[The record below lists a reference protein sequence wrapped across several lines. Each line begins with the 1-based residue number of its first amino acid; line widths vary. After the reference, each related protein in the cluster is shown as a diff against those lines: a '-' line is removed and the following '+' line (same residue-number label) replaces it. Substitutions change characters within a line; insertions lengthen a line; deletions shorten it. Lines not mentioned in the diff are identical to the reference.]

1 MIPSPT
7 SRQQISRSL
16 APNRRGATA
25 GRRRVLRGMAPLLL
39 LTALLSPGLG
49 AQNHF
54 GAVTFDQTVQ
64 STISTALRLDSLQN
78 FVRQLSG
85 VLPITING
93 ANAWLPHRAAGSG
106 STQFR
111 NAAQHIANVFER
123 YGLSPVIE
131 NNASP
136 WTKLNVVG
144 TLPGRRAE
152 YVVICGHFDS
162 ANNTCPGADDNG
174 SGTSAVMEAARILR
188 GLQFEYTIKF
198 IAFGGEEQGM
208 KGSQQYMTAHASDSI
223 RAAINC
229 DMIMWDGDT
238 DRVLQIHAIANAG
251 TQYSEDL
258 ADFIIWT
265 NTTYTLPNVCSMWK
279 PGITA
284 SDHSSFWNTGRSA
297 VLLIEEYASDFNPYY
312 HTGNDSWTTMN
323 TPGAQA
329 MFRNAT
335 KLTVASAMHL
345 AQLVQPTP
353 VTLASF
359 TAEAE
364 GRAALLRWS
373 TASETNNAGFRIERA
388 AYPSL
393 EFEPVGY
400 VPGNG
405 TSAQAHEYRFLDTQ
419 APRGKLLYRLRQ
431 VDTDGSEDVSFVASV
446 TIGID
451 AASVELLAT
460 YPNPAVTS
468 TTVAFS
474 LPEAMTATLRVHD
487 LLGRQVAELAS
498 GPRPAGMHAVPV
510 SVAALRTGTYLLVL
524 ETPRGTASRRFSV
537 MR

>member
-1 MIPSPT
+1 MIPSHT
-7 SRQQISRSL
+7 SEQQISRSRT
-16 APNRRGATA
+16 PHRRGTA
-25 GRRRVLRGMAPLLL
+25 AGMLLSPRVLAPLLL
-39 LTALLSPGLG
+39 LTALLPAGLR

-54 GAVTFDQTVQ
+54 GTVTFDQTVQ

-78 FVRQLSG
+78 FLRQLSG

-93 ANAWLPHRAAGSG
+93 SNAWLPHRAAGSG

-111 NAAQHIANVFER
+111 NAAQHIANVFAR

-174 SGTSAVMEAARILR
+174 SGTSAVLEAARILR

-208 KGSQQYMTAHASDSI
+208 KGSQEYMTAHPADSI

-265 NTTYTLPNVCSMWK
+265 NTTYTLPNICNLWM
-279 PGITA
+279 PGISA
-284 SDHSSFWNTGRSA
+284 SDHSSFWNAGRSA
-297 VLLIEEYASDFNPYY
+297 VLLIEEYASDFNPWY
-312 HTGNDSWTTMN
+312 HTGNDSWTNMN

-345 AQLVQPTP
+345 AQLAQPTP
-353 VTLASF
+353 VSLVAF
-359 TAEAE
+359 TAEAD
-364 GRAALLRWS
+364 GRAALLRWR
-373 TASETNNAGFRIERA
+373 TDSETNNAGFRIERA
-388 AYPSL
+388 VYPSL
-393 EFEPVGY
+393 AFVPVGY
-400 VPGNG
+400 VPGHG
-405 TSAQAHEYRFLDTQ
+405 TSAQAHEYRYLDTQ
-419 APRGKLLYRLRQ
+419 APRGRLLYRLRQ
-431 VDTDGSEDVSFVASV
+431 VDTDGNEDVSFVAAV
-446 TIGID
+446 NIGID
-451 AASVELLAT
+451 AATVELLAT
-460 YPNPAVTS
+460 YPNPAATS

-474 LPEAMTATLRVHD
+474 LPETMTVTLRVHD

-498 GPRPAGMHAVPV
+498 GPRAAGTHALPV
-510 SVAALRTGTYLLVL
+510 SVTALQTGTYVLVL
-524 ETPRGTASRRFSV
+524 ETPRGSVSRRVSV